1 MFMSLARAPDSSM
14 GIVLDYIL
22 NLGSLEVGSDLIGPA
37 LSLRESAGLDPVLI
51 EYFWV
56 KISMSIFLTIR
67 KEKHLR
73 NSFLFVPSPENNSK
87 ISKIALEGEV
97 VGWKLKIKVEKLQ
110 TLALDNHTFL
120 LRTIVKFGIVGKV
133 VLGTIRPC

>member
-1 MFMSLARAPDSSM
+1 MSLR
-14 GIVLDYIL
+14 G
-22 NLGSLEVGSDLIGPA
+22 
-37 LSLRESAGLDPVLI
+37 SAGLDPVLI

-56 KISMSIFLTIR
+56 KISMSIFFTIR

-73 NSFLFVPSPENNSK
+73 NSFLFVPSPENNCK

-110 TLALDNHTFL
+110 TLALDNHTFP

-133 VLGTIRPC
+133 LGTIRPC